1 MNIPKI
7 VLSIEEKQALN
18 EEICNTQMLKQSEPT
33 DNNISEHIQAATVLT
48 NVMNLKHQFET
59 NGPQKEEAK
68 KQLLVIY
75 QSLLE
80 KGYMLQ

>member
-7 VLSIEEKQALN
+7 VLSMEERQALN
-18 EEICNTQMLKQSEPT
+18 AETYNVKKLKQPEHT
-33 DNNISEHIQAATVLT
+33 DNNKSEHIQAAAVLT
-48 NVMNLKHQFET
+48 NIMNLKHQFET
-59 NGPQKEEAK
+59 NGPHKEEAK

-80 KGYMLQ
+80 KGYHIQ